1 MGIKMSQQE
10 QQQQQPQ
17 GGTVDKPSIKQIEFN
32 NSAVGFTLHNNP
44 SSYFPSSSPSNKLA
58 LKTKGRCHP

>member
-10 QQQQQPQ
+10 QQQQQ

>member
-10 QQQQQPQ
+10 QRQQQ

-44 SSYFPSSSPSNKLA
+44 SSYFTSSPPSNKLA